1 MIPSPHQR
9 GDNISFLSL
18 SRILLLFCLVFSC
31 MSDVVFDHF
40 LIFILVRNPRCRE
53 LKSEGK
59 WAYIIGLSKH
69 LTKLQAFLLA

>member
-18 SRILLLFCLVFSC
+18 SRILLLFCLVFLC

-40 LIFILVRNPRCRE
+40 LIFILVRNPRCRG

-59 WAYIIGLSKH
+59 WTYSGLSKH
-69 LTKLQAFLLA
+69 LTKLQVFLLA